1 MPRDCCRWCCPS
13 CVVSPPPT
21 SKPKP
26 TMPLPPTTPSGGPT
40 PPFLFTLPY
49 FLGFLHMAV
58 FYPVDNAVRAGR
70 AFRDTRSTYAQV
82 KPATPGLGRFRRCRL
97 TPSLRSVVLEVL
109 LTLVVSVRAGC
120 LCLMFVTAI
129 SVKSRSLTPP
139 SVFAVVLL
147 GRPLQMFLADH
158 PNCFTP
164 RIKPCHRSGVFAWE
178 SIPVSGHEYH
188 SSRSCFMC
196 WV

>member
-1 MPRDCCRWCCPS
+1 MDN
-13 CVVSPPPT
+13 VA
-21 SKPKP
+21 
-26 TMPLPPTTPSGGPT
+26 L
-40 PPFLFTLPY
+40 LFERFCGMT
-49 FLGFLHMAV
+49 
-58 FYPVDNAVRAGR
+58 VDNCVFLDA
-70 AFRDTRSTYAQV
+70 RSTYAQV

-109 LTLVVSVRAGC
+109 AFASLVGSAGAGTSLLCGRSRSVE
-120 LCLMFVTAI
+120 
-129 SVKSRSLTPP
+129 SRSLTPP
-139 SVFAVVLL
+139 SVLQFVLL